1 MKQVQNQFY
10 GKVADIPHIL
20 PVGSIYVC
28 TDTNQTFAAG
38 RDQIPVEISGIDDAT
53 KLELAEVLAFS
64 RENTQGHYALL
75 SGVYFGGTSTT
86 FSIPVEGVDTWTD
99 IILSVDPAGTFD
111 FRPDEMKDA
120 QAVGHL
126 GTGASG
132 DPICFKLE
140 GLTQNGHCSLRAVM
154 RFDPDEDSGR
164 LDNRLL
170 FKRHSGTTP
179 SEDFSIEESAISMES
194 GANELYANTP
204 NIQFFIGDTIDTNGP
219 GDAGTVQFQVKSDVA
234 GTVYVDEIALF
245 IQS

>member
-75 SGVYFGGTSTT
+75 SGVYFGGSSTS
-86 FSIPVEGVDTWTD
+86 FNILQEDVDIWKD
-99 IILSVDPAGTFD
+99 IQLSVDAAGAFD
-111 FRPDEMKDA
+111 FRPAEMIAA
-120 QAVGHL
+120 QPVGHS
-126 GTGASG
+126 GTGADG

-170 FKRHSGTTP
+170 FTRHSGTTP

-194 GANELYANTP
+194 GANEEYANTP
-204 NIQFFIGDTIDTNGP
+204 NIQFFIGDTIDTNAA
-219 GDAGTVQFQVKSDVA
+219 GDAGKVQFQIKSDVP
-234 GTVYVDEIALF
+234 GTVYVDEISLF

>member
-1 MKQVQNQFY
+1 MKQTQNQFY
-10 GKVADIPHIL
+10 GKVGDLPHIL
-20 PVGSIYVC
+20 PIGGIYVC
-28 TDTNQTFAAG
+28 TDSNQTFAAG
-38 RDQIPVEISGIDDAT
+38 SDGRPVEISGIDDAT

-75 SGVYFGGTSTT
+75 SGVYFGGTSTS
-86 FSIPVEGVDTWTD
+86 FDILQEDENTWLD
-99 IILSVDPAGTFD
+99 IQLSVDSSGLFD
-111 FRPDEMKDA
+111 FRPDEMKSA
-120 QAVGHL
+120 QPVGHL
-126 GTGASG
+126 GTGAAG

-170 FKRHSGTTP
+170 FKRHSGATP
-179 SEDFSIEESAISMES
+179 SEDFSIEESAIAMES
-194 GANELYANTP
+194 GANQEYANTP

-219 GDAGTVQFQVKSDVA
+219 GDAGTVQFQIKSDVP

>member
-1 MKQVQNQFY
+1 MKQTQNQFY
-10 GKVADIPHIL
+10 GKVGDMPSRL
-20 PVGSIYVC
+20 PSGAIYVC
-28 TDTNQTFAAG
+28 TDTDQTFAAG
-38 RDQIPVEISGIDDAT
+38 MDNLPVEISGIDDAT
-53 KLELAEVLAFS
+53 KLELLEVLEFS
-64 RENTQGHYALL
+64 RTNTQGHYALL
-75 SGVYFGGTSTT
+75 SSSYFGGSSTQ
-86 FSIPVEGVDTWTD
+86 FNIPVEGVDIWTD
-99 IILSVDPAGTFD
+99 IELNVDSSGLFD
-111 FRPDEMKDA
+111 FRPDEMKNA
-120 QAVGHL
+120 QSVGHL

-140 GLTQNGHCSLRAVM
+140 GLTQQGHCSLRAVM

-179 SEDFSIEESAISMES
+179 SEDFFIEESAIAMES
-194 GANELYANTP
+194 GANEEYANTP

-219 GDAGTVQFQVKSDVA
+219 GDAGTVQFQIKSDVA